1 MKMLFICGVT
11 PTKNGLVCAS
21 WINGIISRLG
31 SDFELAVLP
40 ERGQTIDEQSVEA
53 LGKSI
58 LILSSQLWDSAESF
72 AKTLEREN
80 IGAVVIFGT
89 ESPYTLPAVELCKKA
104 GVLHKTALFAQGIA
118 CACAKHYAEGLPHR
132 VVTRRTFRD
141 FLRRSNIKAEQNRM
155 ESRAE
160 NERKAIEQIR
170 HFIGRTTLDL
180 AVLRMYNSKGAY
192 YKCNDILRSCFYSGK
207 WSLESC
213 EKHRIF
219 ISQYYY
225 PLKGFHYL
233 LEAAA
238 MLKEK
243 YPDLIIAA
251 AGYNPIEKSLAKRE
265 LKDSSYIRYIK
276 SLITKYNLQ
285 NSVEL
290 LGELDA
296 EQMKHEYL
304 RANVFV
310 MPSTIENSPNSLAEA
325 MMLGT
330 PCVVSDVGGI
340 SDLAEHRTEAFI
352 YPSSASYL
360 LTHYLDR
367 LFSDEKTALRLS
379 ENGRLRAL
387 REYDSE
393 ENIKQLE
400 KAFTDISETKKEG
413 NA

>member
-1 MKMLFICGVT
+1 MKLLFICGVK
-11 PTKNGLVCAS
+11 PGENDLACAS

-31 SDFELAVLP
+31 SDFELAILS
-40 ERGQTIDEQSVEA
+40 ECGRDINEHHVEA
-53 LGKSI
+53 FGKII

-72 AKTLEREN
+72 AKTIEKEN
-80 IGAVVIFGT
+80 ISAIVIFGT
-89 ESPYTLPAVELCKKA
+89 EAPYSLPAVELCKKA

-118 CACAKHYAEGLPHR
+118 CACAKHYSEGLPHR
-132 VVTRRTFRD
+132 VITRRTFRD
-141 FLRRSNIKAEQNRM
+141 FLRRSSIKTEQNKM
-155 ESRAE
+155 EARAE
-160 NERKAIEQIR
+160 NERKAIEQIQ

-180 AVLRMYNSKGAY
+180 AVLRMYNSKAAY

-207 WSLESC
+207 WDYESC
-213 EKHRIF
+213 EMHRIF

-238 MLKEK
+238 ILREK
-243 YPDLIIAA
+243 YPDLKIAA
-251 AGYNPIEKSLAKRE
+251 AGYNPIEKSLTKHE

-276 SLITKYNLQ
+276 SLITKYNFQ

-330 PCVVSDVGGI
+330 PCAAADVGGI
-340 SDLAEHRTEAFI
+340 SDFAEHRTEAFI

-360 LTHYLDR
+360 LAHYIDK
-367 LFSDEKTALRLS
+367 LFSDESTARSLS

-387 REYDSE
+387 REYNRED
-393 ENIKQLE
+393 NIRQLE
-400 KAFTDISETKKEG
+400 KAFTDITGTKKGG

>member
-1 MKMLFICGVT
+1 MKLLFICGVK
-11 PTKNGLVCAS
+11 PGENDLACAS

-31 SDFELAVLP
+31 SDFELAILS
-40 ERGQTIDEQSVEA
+40 ECGRDINEHRVEA
-53 LGKSI
+53 FGKII

-72 AKTLEREN
+72 AKTIEKEN
-80 IGAVVIFGT
+80 ISAIVIFGT
-89 ESPYTLPAVELCKKA
+89 EAPYSLPAVELCKKA

-118 CACAKHYAEGLPHR
+118 CACAKHYSEGLPHR
-132 VVTRRTFRD
+132 VITRRTFRD
-141 FLRRSNIKAEQNRM
+141 FLRRSSIKTEQNKM
-155 ESRAE
+155 EARAE
-160 NERKAIEQIR
+160 NERKAIEQIQ

-180 AVLRMYNSKGAY
+180 AVLRMYNSKAAY

-207 WSLESC
+207 WDYESC
-213 EKHRIF
+213 EMHRIF

-238 MLKEK
+238 ILREK
-243 YPDLIIAA
+243 YPDLKIAA
-251 AGYNPIEKSLAKRE
+251 AGYNPIEKSLTKHE

-276 SLITKYNLQ
+276 SLITKYNFQ

-330 PCVVSDVGGI
+330 PCAAADVGGI
-340 SDLAEHRTEAFI
+340 SDFAEHRTEAFI

-360 LTHYLDR
+360 LAHYIDK
-367 LFSDEKTALRLS
+367 LFSDESTARSLS

-387 REYDSE
+387 REYNRE
-393 ENIKQLE
+393 ENIRQLE
-400 KAFTDISETKKEG
+400 KAFTDIAGTKKGG

>member
-155 ESRAE
+155 ESRAK

-251 AGYNPIEKSLAKRE
+251 AGYNPIEKSLTKRE

-340 SDLAEHRTEAFI
+340 SDLAEHRTEASI
-352 YPSSASYL
+352 RRRL
-360 LTHYLDR
+360 HICLHTILTGC
-367 LFSDEKTALRLS
+367 F
-379 ENGRLRAL
+379 
-387 REYDSE
+387 
-393 ENIKQLE
+393 QM
-400 KAFTDISETKKEG
+400 KKPH
-413 NA
+413 

>member
-1 MKMLFICGVT
+1 MKLLFICGVK
-11 PTKNGLVCAS
+11 PGENDLACAS

-31 SDFELAVLP
+31 SDFELAILS
-40 ERGQTIDEQSVEA
+40 ECGRDINEHRVEA
-53 LGKSI
+53 FGKII

-72 AKTLEREN
+72 AKTIEKEN
-80 IGAVVIFGT
+80 ISAIVIFGT
-89 ESPYTLPAVELCKKA
+89 EAPYSLPAVELCKKA

-118 CACAKHYAEGLPHR
+118 CACAKHYSEGLPHR
-132 VVTRRTFRD
+132 VITRRTFRD
-141 FLRRSNIKAEQNRM
+141 FLRRSSIKTEQNKM
-155 ESRAE
+155 EARAE
-160 NERKAIEQIR
+160 NERKAIEQIQ

-180 AVLRMYNSKGAY
+180 AVLRMYNSKAAY
-192 YKCNDILRSCFYSGK
+192 YKCNDILRSCFYSRK
-207 WSLESC
+207 WDYESC
-213 EKHRIF
+213 EMHRIF

-238 MLKEK
+238 ILREK
-243 YPDLIIAA
+243 YPDLKIAA
-251 AGYNPIEKSLAKRE
+251 AGYNPIEKSLTKHE

-276 SLITKYNLQ
+276 SLITKYNFQ

-330 PCVVSDVGGI
+330 PCAAADVGGI
-340 SDLAEHRTEAFI
+340 SDFAEHRTEAFI

-360 LTHYLDR
+360 LAHYIDK
-367 LFSDEKTALRLS
+367 LFSDESTARSLS

-387 REYDSE
+387 REYNRE
-393 ENIKQLE
+393 ENIRQLE
-400 KAFTDISETKKEG
+400 KAFTDIAGTKKGG

>member
-1 MKMLFICGVT
+1 MKLLFICGVK
-11 PTKNGLVCAS
+11 PGENDLACAS

-31 SDFELAVLP
+31 SDFELAILS
-40 ERGQTIDEQSVEA
+40 ECGRDINEHRVEA
-53 LGKSI
+53 FGKII

-72 AKTLEREN
+72 AKTIEKEN
-80 IGAVVIFGT
+80 ISAIVIFGT
-89 ESPYTLPAVELCKKA
+89 EAPYSLPAVELCKKA

-118 CACAKHYAEGLPHR
+118 CACAKHYSEGLPHR
-132 VVTRRTFRD
+132 VITRRTFRD
-141 FLRRSNIKAEQNRM
+141 FLRRSSIKTEQNKM
-155 ESRAE
+155 EARAE
-160 NERKAIEQIR
+160 NERKAIEQIQ

-180 AVLRMYNSKGAY
+180 AVLRMYNSKAAY

-207 WSLESC
+207 WDHESC
-213 EKHRIF
+213 EMHRIF

-238 MLKEK
+238 ILREK
-243 YPDLIIAA
+243 YPDLKIAA
-251 AGYNPIEKSLAKRE
+251 AGYNPIEKSLTKHE

-276 SLITKYNLQ
+276 SLITKYNFQ

-330 PCVVSDVGGI
+330 PCAAADVGGI
-340 SDLAEHRTEAFI
+340 SDFAEHRTEAFI

-360 LTHYLDR
+360 LAHYIDK
-367 LFSDEKTALRLS
+367 LFSDESSARSLS

-387 REYDSE
+387 REYNRE
-393 ENIKQLE
+393 ENIRQLE
-400 KAFTDISETKKEG
+400 KAFTDIAGTKKGG

>member
-1 MKMLFICGVT
+1 MKLLFICGVK
-11 PTKNGLVCAS
+11 PGENDLACAS

-31 SDFELAVLP
+31 SDFELAILS
-40 ERGQTIDEQSVEA
+40 ECGRDIKEHRVEA
-53 LGKSI
+53 FGKII

-72 AKTLEREN
+72 AKTIEKEN
-80 IGAVVIFGT
+80 ISAIVIFGT
-89 ESPYTLPAVELCKKA
+89 EAPYSLPAVELCKKA

-118 CACAKHYAEGLPHR
+118 CACAKHYSEGLPHR
-132 VVTRRTFRD
+132 VITRRTFRD
-141 FLRRSNIKAEQNRM
+141 FLRRSSIKTEQNKM
-155 ESRAE
+155 EARAE
-160 NERKAIEQIR
+160 NERKAIEQIQ

-180 AVLRMYNSKGAY
+180 AVLRMYNSKAAY
-192 YKCNDILRSCFYSGK
+192 YKCNDILRSCFFSGK
-207 WSLESC
+207 WDYESC

-238 MLKEK
+238 ILREK
-243 YPDLIIAA
+243 YPDLKISA
-251 AGYNPIEKSLAKRE
+251 AGYNPIEKSLTKHE

-276 SLITKYNLQ
+276 SLITKYNFQ

-330 PCVVSDVGGI
+330 PCAAADVGGI
-340 SDLAEHRTEAFI
+340 SDFAEHRTEAFI

-360 LTHYLDR
+360 LAHYIDK
-367 LFSDEKTALRLS
+367 LFSDESSARSLS

-387 REYDSE
+387 REYNRE
-393 ENIKQLE
+393 ENIRQLE
-400 KAFTDISETKKEG
+400 KAFTDIAGTKKGG